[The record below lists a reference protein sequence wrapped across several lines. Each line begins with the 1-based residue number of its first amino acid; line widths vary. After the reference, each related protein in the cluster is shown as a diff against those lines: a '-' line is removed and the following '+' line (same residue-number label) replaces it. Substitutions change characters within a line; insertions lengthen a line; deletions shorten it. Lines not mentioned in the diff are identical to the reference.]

1 MKSLSVNSGAAAGAP
16 RSSAPA
22 EASPA
27 PVEGADEVADKETSN
42 ADASLF
48 TKILRTK
55 LVVNKH
61 DVEVQQNNPDSPL
74 YSVKSFEELRL

>member
-1 MKSLSVNSGAAAGAP
+1 MKSLSVNSGASAGAP
-16 RSSAPA
+16 RSAD
-22 EASPA
+22 ASPGPGEA
-27 PVEGADEVADKETSN
+27 GQEADKETSK